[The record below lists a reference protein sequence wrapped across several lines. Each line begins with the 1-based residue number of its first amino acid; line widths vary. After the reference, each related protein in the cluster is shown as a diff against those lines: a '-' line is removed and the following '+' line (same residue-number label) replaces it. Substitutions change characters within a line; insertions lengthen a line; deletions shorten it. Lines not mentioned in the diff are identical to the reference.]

1 MKKLLALSLA
11 LLMTASLAA
20 CGSKAETAPSSS
32 AASSEAASSEAASS
46 EAPDATSETPNIDR
60 IKAAGKIVM
69 CTNLAFPPF
78 EYVGADGKAAG
89 VDIDISQAIADDL
102 GVQLEVVD
110 MNFDLLIDSVKA
122 GKADFSAAG
131 MTIKPERLE
140 QIDFSDEYVKSAQ
153 YIIIKK
159 DSGVTADKLDGLT
172 IAVQES
178 TTGDFYATDEIKA
191 KEVLRFKSGIEAGA
205 ALSAGKCDAVIID
218 KLPAESIAANSNGV
232 LEVLPDS
239 LTEESYAI
247 AVKKDSP
254 DLLAEINKV
263 LKKLVD
269 EGKVDE
275 LVTKHMT
282 EAK

>member
-32 AASSEAASSEAASS
+32 AASSEAASSGAASS
-46 EAPDATSETPNIDR
+46 EAPDAASETPNIDR

>member
-1 MKKLLALSLA
+1 MKKLLSLSLA

-32 AASSEAASSEAASS
+32 AASSEAASSAAASS
-46 EAPDATSETPNIDR
+46 EAAAAETPNIDR

-78 EYVGADGKAAG
+78 EYVGSDGKAAG

-205 ALSAGKCDAVIID
+205 ALSAGKCDAVIVD

-247 AVKKDSP
+247 AVKKDCP

-263 LKKLVD
+263 LKKLVE